1 MTNGRD
7 ETHKVLAQADA
18 LMRRH
23 RVFVAGATQSPPF
36 DEGLESHDDLPVLT
50 EIVVDAHLQQ
60 GAHSRVPDQRRR
72 ETLDIVSTAL
82 VEWLDEELPQAVLNV
97 MDGLSDQII
106 AAVTERAKTDLLQ
119 RLEDRL
125 GKAGESQ

>member
-1 MTNGRD
+1 MTNTRD

-36 DEGLESHDDLPVLT
+36 DESLESHDDLPILT
-50 EIVVDAHLQQ
+50 EIVVETDLPQ
-60 GAHSRVPDQRRR
+60 GGHARVPDNRRR
-72 ETLDIVSTAL
+72 ETAEIVSTAL
-82 VEWLDEELPQAVLNV
+82 IEWLDEDLPQAVLNV

-125 GKAGESQ
+125 GKASGT